1 MASIALVGENRIFVP
16 IHQVLFK
23 YSILAK
29 VVFLLIFPLFLHFG
43 FCISQNHCIFAGT
56 IQIPYNMAAEDL
68 IFDED
73 AAVRFIMDFIPEEDR
88 KNLTEDDIVYV
99 LDVIDEFYESEGLL
113 SEDETAEEA
122 SIDEEKMY
130 NYVLKAAKK
139 DQINITTEQLQ
150 LILEG
155 EYEYGVSIG
164 IYEEE
169 D

>member
-1 MASIALVGENRIFVP
+1 MSAENE
-16 IHQVLFK
+16 
-23 YSILAK
+23 
-29 VVFLLIFPLFLHFG
+29 LL
-43 FCISQNHCIFAGT
+43 
-56 IQIPYNMAAEDL
+56 
-68 IFDED
+68 FDED
-73 AAVRFIMDFIPEEDR
+73 AAVKFIWDFIPEEDR
-88 KNLTEDDIVYV
+88 KNLTEDDIIYV

-130 NYVLKAAKK
+130 NFVLKAAKK
-139 DQINITTEQLQ
+139 DKVELTTEQLQ

-164 IYEEE
+164 IYTDE

>member
-1 MASIALVGENRIFVP
+1 
-16 IHQVLFK
+16 
-23 YSILAK
+23 
-29 VVFLLIFPLFLHFG
+29 
-43 FCISQNHCIFAGT
+43 
-56 IQIPYNMAAEDL
+56 MAAEDL

-88 KNLTEDDIVYV
+88 KNLTEDDIMYV

-139 DQINITTEQLQ
+139 DNVEISTEQLQ

-155 EYEYGVSIG
+155 EFAYGVEIG

>member
-1 MASIALVGENRIFVP
+1 MATE
-16 IHQVLFK
+16 
-23 YSILAK
+23 
-29 VVFLLIFPLFLHFG
+29 
-43 FCISQNHCIFAGT
+43 
-56 IQIPYNMAAEDL
+56 EL

-73 AAVRFIMDFIPEEDR
+73 AAVRYILDFIPEEDR

-130 NYVLKAAKK
+130 NFVLKAAKK
-139 DQINITTEQLQ
+139 DNVEITTEQLQ

-155 EYEYGVSIG
+155 EFAYGVEIG
-164 IYEEE
+164 IYSEE
-169 D
+169 

>member
-1 MASIALVGENRIFVP
+1 MA
-16 IHQVLFK
+16 
-23 YSILAK
+23 
-29 VVFLLIFPLFLHFG
+29 
-43 FCISQNHCIFAGT
+43 T
-56 IQIPYNMAAEDL
+56 EDL

-73 AAVRFIMDFIPEEDR
+73 AAVRYIMDFIPEEDR
-88 KNLTEDDIVYV
+88 NNLTEDDIVYV

-155 EYEYGVSIG
+155 EYDYGVSIG

>member
-1 MASIALVGENRIFVP
+1 MATE
-16 IHQVLFK
+16 
-23 YSILAK
+23 
-29 VVFLLIFPLFLHFG
+29 
-43 FCISQNHCIFAGT
+43 
-56 IQIPYNMAAEDL
+56 EL

-88 KNLTEDDIVYV
+88 KNLTEDDIMYV

-130 NYVLKAAKK
+130 NFVLKAAKK
-139 DQINITTEQLQ
+139 DNVEISTEQLQ

-169 D
+169 

>member
-1 MASIALVGENRIFVP
+1 MA
-16 IHQVLFK
+16 
-23 YSILAK
+23 
-29 VVFLLIFPLFLHFG
+29 
-43 FCISQNHCIFAGT
+43 T
-56 IQIPYNMAAEDL
+56 EDL

-130 NYVLKAAKK
+130 NFVLKAAKK
-139 DQINITTEQLQ
+139 DNVEISTEQLQ

-164 IYEEE
+164 IYADE